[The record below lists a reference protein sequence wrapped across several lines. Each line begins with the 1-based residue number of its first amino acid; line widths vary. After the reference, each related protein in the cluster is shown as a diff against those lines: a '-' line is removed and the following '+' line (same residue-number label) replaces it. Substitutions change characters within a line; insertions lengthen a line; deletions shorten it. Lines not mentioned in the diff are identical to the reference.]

1 MKRNGGRFYSL
12 ALGAAIPVWASL
24 AMSGE
29 TAFNPLQALSG
40 RWEARDP
47 AANAGAG
54 RTTADCKAN
63 AYEYRLT
70 NDGKHVE
77 LLLHRNG
84 VTERERYVVLSVESN
99 RVLLF
104 IEGERRR
111 NEYGGPVV
119 WWAVFDGHHRF
130 RWRRDDWPRNNLT
143 ALEWRRCW

>member
-1 MKRNGGRFYSL
+1 MRRNGGRLYSL
-12 ALGAAIPVWASL
+12 ALGAAIPIWASL

-47 AANAGAG
+47 GGGSA
-54 RTTADCKAN
+54 ADCKASWF
-63 AYEYRLT
+63 EYRLSG
-70 NDGKHVE
+70 DGKHVE
-77 LLLHRNG
+77 LVLHRNG
-84 VTERERYVVLSVESN
+84 VTERERYLVLSVEGN

-119 WWAVFDGHHRF
+119 WWAVFDGHNRF
-130 RWRRDDWPRNNLT
+130 RWRRDDWPRNSMT